1 MDRRQFFIG
10 AGAAV
15 VAPAVIR
22 KSLIMP
28 VKQIIERPTHKEVL
42 YKTRQILIPSLI
54 VQMYN
59 KQNSMLAN
67 MQTNT
72 WVGNHGS

>member
-10 AGAAV
+10 VGAAV
-15 VAPAVIR
+15 AAPAVIR
-22 KSLIMP
+22 RSLIMP
-28 VKQIIERPTHKEVL
+28 VKQIIERPTYKEIL
-42 YKTRQILIPSLI
+42 YTTRKCLIPPLI

-59 KQNSMLAN
+59 TQNSMLAN

-72 WVGNHGS
+72 WIENHGS